1 MTDAHWLQ
9 VKELFQQAAE
19 LSTAERLS
27 FLAQACGS
35 DAALRAEVEKLL
47 AADANA
53 ASFLEST
60 PLTSLNTDNLAT
72 GQQLGSYRL
81 LGELGRGGMGTVY
94 LAERA
99 DEQFLQQVAIKII
112 RRGMDTEDILRR
124 FRNERQILA
133 SLNHPNIARL
143 LDGGTTADGRPFY
156 VMEYIEGSFI
166 DEDCQARQLAL
177 NERLQ
182 LFRQVCAAVHYA
194 HQRLVI
200 HRDLKPTNIL
210 VTPRG
215 EVKLLDFGIAKLL
228 TPDTRDPAATATL
241 LGLMTPAYASPE
253 QVRGESITTA
263 SDVYALGIILY
274 ELLTGQ
280 RPYTFANARPD
291 HIAQV
296 ICETE
301 TERPSAVA
309 ERMKDEGGRMKVSS
323 ALLHPS
329 SLIPH
334 PSALRGD
341 LDNIVLMALRKDP
354 QRRYASVEQLAED
367 LRRHLEGLPVSAR
380 PDTLRYR
387 TVKFIQRNRALT
399 AATLIVLL
407 TLLGGIIATARQARI
422 AERERAL
429 AQQRFADVRQ
439 LANSFVFKYHDAIAN
454 LPGSTAV
461 RAQLVKDATAY
472 LDKLS
477 QQATGDAVLQLEL
490 AQAYTKLGIVQ
501 GRRYDAN
508 VGDTEGALASLRKS
522 RELLETLR
530 RNESH
535 NLPVRVALFELYQE
549 LGDLL
554 SHTGQRPEA
563 LDLQERAL
571 AVTQELVAAEPK
583 NPTYRLHLIKAY
595 LKLGD
600 VMPMKRAGTEDR
612 LDVYLRALPLAEELY
627 RTDERRPEYLSTL
640 ARLHQRI
647 GSYLSWQARGRVKRD
662 DGLDGSPQLYQQV
675 RSHQQRAVELTEQLF
690 AINSS
695 DYQAKRNLMA
705 AYVNYGEVLRLN
717 GEHDQALQW
726 QSRAL
731 LLMEEMHRHDPANH
745 EARSDLGEVEHEI
758 ALTYASKGD
767 AQRANAH
774 NRRAQAHKEAVFAQ
788 DAKNLEA
795 QRAVKSFAQAL
806 EQELARQRQHSKK

>member
-1 MTDAHWLQ
+1 MTYARWLQ
-9 VKELFQQAAE
+9 VKELFQQATE
-19 LSTAERLS
+19 LATAERLP
-27 FLAQACGS
+27 FLVQACGG

-53 ASFLEST
+53 AAFLEST
-60 PLTSLNTDNLAT
+60 PLTLLNTDSLAA

-81 LGELGRGGMGTVY
+81 LSELGRGGMGTVY

-99 DEQFLQQVAIKII
+99 DEQFSQQVAIKII

-143 LDGGTTADGRPFY
+143 LDGGTTVDGRPFY

-166 DEDCQARQLAL
+166 DEYCQARQLSL

-182 LFRQVCAAVHYA
+182 LFRQVCSAVHYA

-210 VTPRG
+210 VTQRG

-228 TPDTRDPAATATL
+228 TPDTHDPQATATL

-280 RPYTFANARPD
+280 RPYNFANARPD

-301 TERPSAVA
+301 TERPSARVA
-309 ERMKDEGGRMKVSS
+309 HARHTLPAESTTKLRR
-323 ALLHPS
+323 AL
-329 SLIPH
+329 
-334 PSALRGD
+334 AGD

-367 LRRHLEGLPVSAR
+367 LRRHIEGLPVSAR

-387 TVKFIQRNRALT
+387 TAKFIQRNKALT

-407 TLLGGIIATARQARI
+407 TLLGGIIATVHQARI

-454 LPGSTAV
+454 LPGSMPV
-461 RAQLVKDATAY
+461 RVQLVKDATAY
-472 LDKLS
+472 LDKLA
-477 QQATGDAVLQLEL
+477 QQAAGDAAMQLEL
-490 AQAYTKLGIVQ
+490 AQAYVKLGSVQ

-508 VGDTEGALASLRKS
+508 VGDSEGALASFHKS
-522 RELLETLR
+522 RDLLEALQ
-530 RNESH
+530 RNEPR
-535 NLPVRVALFELYQE
+535 NLPVRVALFELYND

-554 SHTGQRPEA
+554 SRTGKGPEA
-563 LDLQERAL
+563 LALQQNAL
-571 AVTQELVAAEPK
+571 AITQELVAAEPK
-583 NPTYRLHLIKAY
+583 NPAYRLYLIKSY

-612 LDVYLRALPLAEELY
+612 LDVYSRALPLAEELY
-627 RTDERRPEYLSTL
+627 RTNEHRPEYLGIL

-647 GSYLSWQARGRVKRD
+647 GSYLVLQVRGIVKRS

-675 RSHQQRAVELTEQLF
+675 RPHQQRAVELTERL
-690 AINSS
+690 ITLNPN
-695 DYQAKRNLMA
+695 DYQAKRSFMA
-705 AYVNYGEVLRLN
+705 ACVNYGEILRLN
-717 GEHDQALQW
+717 GELDQALQW
-726 QSRAL
+726 QFRAL
-731 LLMEEMHRHDPANH
+731 HMAEEICRHEPANH
-745 EARSDLGEVEHEI
+745 EARSDLGEVEHEV
-758 ALTYASKGD
+758 ALSYAGKGETQL
-767 AQRANAH
+767 ATAH
-774 NRRAQAHKEAVFAQ
+774 NRRAIAHKEAVFAQ
-788 DAKNLEA
+788 DPKNLEMRGA
-795 QRAVKSFAQAL
+795 PKNFAQSL
-806 EQELARQRQHSKK
+806 EQELTRQRQRSKK